1 MRAARIFLLFFAI
14 IQNIVIYASSIHIL
28 LTSMFCH
35 HRISFMQLGHL
46 FTRSGLTYSE
56 VSSKVCHDSFC
67 QLGSSISLPWVIYFE
82 AFYLHV
88 VSSFSCIPVI
98 CPKLVLFITRSQFV
112 SIWVVKRNTIA
123 YPTQQSSSPSRGIPC
138 SHKRGNDE
146 RVTAV

>member
-56 VSSKVCHDSFC
+56 VSHQRSAMIPSA
-67 QLGSSISLPWVIYFE
+67 SW
-82 AFYLHV
+82 AV
-88 VSSFSCIPVI
+88 VFH
-98 CPKLVLFITRSQFV
+98 
-112 SIWVVKRNTIA
+112 
-123 YPTQQSSSPSRGIPC
+123 YPG
-138 SHKRGNDE
+138 
-146 RVTAV
+146 